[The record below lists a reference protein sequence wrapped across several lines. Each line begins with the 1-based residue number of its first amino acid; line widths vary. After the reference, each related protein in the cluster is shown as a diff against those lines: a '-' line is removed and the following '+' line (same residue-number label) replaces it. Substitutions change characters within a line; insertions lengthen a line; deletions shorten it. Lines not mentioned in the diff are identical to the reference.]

1 MKTARRKKKLFIIE
15 DDELI
20 VLTLARALEREGYE
34 IMSDLTA
41 VDILNKVRAWF
52 PDVVLLD
59 VNLPGRNGI
68 DILQEIRESGL
79 PAKVIMLTA
88 DDTAETAVRA
98 MKLGAADY
106 LTKPFNIEEVKI
118 VIGKVIENKKLEQE
132 VDYLRK
138 VNSTYSK
145 GDMVAQSHV
154 MKEIKVKVAKMAE
167 ARVSSILITG
177 ESGTGKEVL
186 ARYIHNLMYDEGSAR
201 HEPFVG
207 VNCAAL
213 PQHLLESELFGYE
226 KGAFTDARSDKK
238 GLFELA
244 IGGTILLDEVGEMDP
259 QLQTAL
265 LRVLEERTV
274 RRLGGKDDIPIDVT
288 VIATTNRD
296 LAEAVKNNSFRKD
309 LFYRLSAFYLHIPPL
324 RERREDIITL
334 ADHFLQ
340 LFSTRYNKKMFKG
353 FAPSVQ
359 AIMESYSWPGN
370 VRELK
375 NLIER
380 IVVLENAE
388 EIVPEHLP
396 NWLLDKPGG
405 QQQSRQDGFI
415 LPADGISLEDLERD
429 LIKQALERAQNNKA
443 GAAKLLNMSY
453 DSFRYQIRK
462 FGLE

>member
-1 MKTARRKKKLFIIE
+1 MKSVRKKKKLFIIE

-20 VLTLARALEREGYE
+20 VLTLTRALEREGYE
-34 IMSDLTA
+34 IMSDVTA
-41 VDILNKVRAWF
+41 ADILNKVRAWF

-79 PAKVIMLTA
+79 PAKVVMLTA
-88 DDTAETAVRA
+88 DDTAETAVKA

-118 VIGKVIENKKLEQE
+118 VIGNVIENKRLEQE

-138 VNSTYSK
+138 VNPVFMK
-145 GDMVAQSHV
+145 GDLVGQSRAIE
-154 MKEIKVKVAKMAE
+154 EIKAKVAKMAD
-167 ARVSSILITG
+167 ARVASILITG

-186 ARYIHNLMYDEGSAR
+186 ARYIHNLMYDEGIAR
-201 HEPFVG
+201 REPFVG

-213 PQHLLESELFGYE
+213 PHHLLESELFGYE
-226 KGAFTDARSDKK
+226 KGAFTDARADKK

-244 IGGTILLDEVGEMDP
+244 IGGTILLDEVGEMEP
-259 QLQTAL
+259 HLQTAL

-274 RRLGGKDDIPIDVT
+274 RRLGGKDDIPIEVT

-296 LAEAVKNNSFRKD
+296 LADAVKNGSFRKD
-309 LFYRLSAFYLHIPPL
+309 LFYRLSAFYLNIPPL
-324 RERREDIITL
+324 RERREDIIVL
-334 ADHFLQ
+334 AEHFLSF
-340 LFSTRYNKKMFKG
+340 FSGRYNKKAFKG
-353 FAPSVQ
+353 FSPEVEKL
-359 AIMESYSWPGN
+359 MESYLWPGN

-380 IVVLENAE
+380 IVVLESAE
-388 EIVPEHLP
+388 VIAPEHLP
-396 NWLLDKPGG
+396 NWLLDKPGD
-405 QQQSRQDGFI
+405 QQSHKEGFT
-415 LPADGISLEDLERD
+415 LPAEGISLEEVERD
-429 LIKQALERAQNNKA
+429 LIKQALERTQNNKS

>member
-1 MKTARRKKKLFIIE
+1 VKSLRKKRKLFIIE

-20 VLTLARALEREGYE
+20 VLTLTRALEREGYE
-34 IMSDLTA
+34 IMSDVTA
-41 VDILNKVRAWF
+41 ADILNKVRAWF

-79 PAKVIMLTA
+79 PAKVVMLTA
-88 DDTAETAVRA
+88 DDTAETAVKA

-118 VIGKVIENKKLEQE
+118 VIGNVIENKRLEQE

-138 VNSTYSK
+138 VNSAFMK
-145 GDMVAQSHV
+145 GDLVGQSRAIE
-154 MKEIKVKVAKMAE
+154 EIRSKVAKMAD
-167 ARVSSILITG
+167 ARVASILITG

-186 ARYIHNLMYDEGSAR
+186 ARYIHNLMNDEGTAR
-201 HEPFVG
+201 REPFVG

-213 PQHLLESELFGYE
+213 PHHLLESELFGYE
-226 KGAFTDARSDKK
+226 KGAFTDARTDKK

-244 IGGTILLDEVGEMDP
+244 IGGTILLDEVGEMEP
-259 QLQTAL
+259 HLQTAL

-274 RRLGGKDDIPIDVT
+274 RRLGGKDDIPVEVT

-296 LAEAVKNNSFRKD
+296 LAEAVKNGSFRKD
-309 LFYRLSAFYLHIPPL
+309 LFYRLSAFYLNIPPL
-324 RERREDIITL
+324 RERRDDIIVL
-334 ADHFLQ
+334 AEHFLS
-340 LFSTRYNKKMFKG
+340 LFSGRYNKKMFKG
-353 FAPSVQ
+353 FSPAVEKLL
-359 AIMESYSWPGN
+359 ESYSWPGN

-396 NWLLDKPGG
+396 NLLLDKAEN
-405 QQQSRQDGFI
+405 QQSQNRGFT
-415 LPADGISLEDLERD
+415 LPEEGISLEDFERD
-429 LIKQALERAQNNKA
+429 LIRQALERTQNNKS

-453 DSFRYQIRK
+453 DSFRYQIKK

>member
-1 MKTARRKKKLFIIE
+1 VKSPRRKKKLFIIE

-20 VLTLARALEREGYE
+20 VLTLSRALEREGYE
-34 IMSDLTA
+34 IMSDVTTS
-41 VDILNKVRAWF
+41 DIMNKVRAWF

-118 VIGKVIENKKLEQE
+118 VISNVIESKRLEQE

-138 VNSTYSK
+138 VNSTYMK
-145 GDMVAQSHV
+145 GDLIGNSRAIQ
-154 MKEIKVKVAKMAE
+154 EIKGKVAKMAD
-167 ARVSSILITG
+167 ARVTSILITG

-186 ARYIHNLMYDEGSAR
+186 ARHIHNLMYDEGTAR
-201 HEPFVG
+201 REPFVG

-213 PQHLLESELFGYE
+213 PHHLLESELFGYE
-226 KGAFTDARSDKK
+226 KGAFTDARADKK

-244 IGGTILLDEVGEMDP
+244 VGGTILLDEVGEMESH
-259 QLQTAL
+259 LQTAL

-274 RRLGGKDDIPIDVT
+274 RRLGGKDDIPIEVT

-296 LAEAVKNNSFRKD
+296 LAGAVQNGTFRKD

-324 RERREDIITL
+324 RERREDIIVL
-334 ADHFLQ
+334 AGYFLA
-340 LFSTRYNKKMFKG
+340 LFSGRYNKKMFKG
-353 FAPSVQ
+353 FSPAVEKLL
-359 AIMESYSWPGN
+359 ESYPWPGN

-375 NLIER
+375 NLVER
-380 IVVLENAE
+380 IVVLESAE
-388 EIVPEHLP
+388 EILQEHLP
-396 NWLLDKPGG
+396 HWLLDKAGAP
-405 QQQSRQDGFI
+405 QSQEKEFA
-415 LPADGISLEDLERD
+415 LPPEGISLEDLERD
-429 LIKQALERAQNNKA
+429 LIKQALERTQNNKS

-453 DSFRYQIRK
+453 DSFRYQIKK

>member
-1 MKTARRKKKLFIIE
+1 MKSLKKKRKLFIVE

-20 VLTLARALEREGYE
+20 VLTLSRALEREGYE
-34 IMSDLTA
+34 IMSDVTA
-41 VDILNKVRAWF
+41 ADILNKVRAWF

-79 PAKVIMLTA
+79 PAKVVMLTA
-88 DDTAETAVRA
+88 DDTAETAVKA

-118 VIGKVIENKKLEQE
+118 VISNVIENKRLEQE

-138 VNSTYSK
+138 VNSSYMK
-145 GDMVAQSHV
+145 GDLLGQSQAIE
-154 MKEIKVKVAKMAE
+154 EIKTKVAKMAD
-167 ARVSSILITG
+167 ARVTSILITG

-186 ARYIHNLMYDEGSAR
+186 ARYLHKLMYDEGSAR

-213 PQHLLESELFGYE
+213 PRHLLESELFGYE
-226 KGAFTDARSDKK
+226 KGAFTDARADKK

-244 IGGTILLDEVGEMDP
+244 VGGTILLDEVGEMEP
-259 QLQTAL
+259 HLQTAL

-274 RRLGGKDDIPIDVT
+274 RRLGGKDDIPIEVT

-296 LAEAVKNNSFRKD
+296 LADAVKDGSFRKD
-309 LFYRLSAFYLHIPPL
+309 LFFRLSAFYLHIPPL
-324 RERREDIITL
+324 RERREDIIVL
-334 ADHFLQ
+334 ARHFLS
-340 LFSTRYNKKMFKG
+340 LFSGRYNKKMFKG
-353 FAPSVQ
+353 FSPA
-359 AIMESYSWPGN
+359 AEKLLESYSWPGN

-388 EIVPEHLP
+388 EIVPEHFP
-396 NWLLDKPGG
+396 NWLLDKAGD
-405 QQQSRQDGFI
+405 QQAQNRGFT
-415 LPADGISLEDLERD
+415 LPEEGISLEDFERD
-429 LIKQALERAQNNKA
+429 LIRQALERTQNNKS
-443 GAAKLLNMSY
+443 GAAKLLSMSY
-453 DSFRYQIRK
+453 DSFRYQIKK

>member
-1 MKTARRKKKLFIIE
+1 MKSLRKKRKLFIIE

-20 VLTLARALEREGYE
+20 VLTLSRALEREGYE
-34 IMSDLTA
+34 IMSDVTA
-41 VDILNKVRAWF
+41 VDVLNKVRAWF

-79 PAKVIMLTA
+79 PAKVVMLTA

-118 VIGKVIENKKLEQE
+118 VIGKVIENKRLEHE

-138 VNSTYSK
+138 VNSTYMK
-145 GDMVAQSHV
+145 GDLVGQSPAIV
-154 MKEIKVKVAKMAE
+154 DIKAKVAKMAN
-167 ARVSSILITG
+167 ARVTSILITG

-186 ARYIHNLMYDEGSAR
+186 ARYIHNLMYDEGNAR
-201 HEPFVG
+201 REPFVG

-213 PQHLLESELFGYE
+213 PHHLLESELFGYE
-226 KGAFTDARSDKK
+226 KGAFTDARADKK

-244 IGGTILLDEVGEMDP
+244 IGGTILLDEVGEMEP
-259 QLQTAL
+259 HLQTAL

-274 RRLGGKDDIPIDVT
+274 RRLGGKDDIPIEVT

-296 LAEAVKNNSFRKD
+296 LTDAVKNGSFRKD
-309 LFYRLSAFYLHIPPL
+309 LFYRLSAFYLHLPPL
-324 RERREDIITL
+324 RERREDIIVL
-334 ADHFLQ
+334 AEHFLS
-340 LFSTRYNKKMFKG
+340 LFSGRYNKKMFRG
-353 FAPSVQ
+353 FSPAVEKLL
-359 AIMESYSWPGN
+359 ESYSWPGN

-375 NLIER
+375 NLVER

-396 NWLLDKPGG
+396 NWLFDKPGE
-405 QQQSRQDGFI
+405 QQLRKDGFT
-415 LPADGISLEDLERD
+415 LPAEGISLEDLERD
-429 LIKQALERAQNNKA
+429 LIKQALERAQNNKS

>member
-1 MKTARRKKKLFIIE
+1 MKSLRKKRKLFIIE

-20 VLTLARALEREGYE
+20 VLTLTRALEREGYE
-34 IMSDLTA
+34 IMSDVTA
-41 VDILNKVRAWF
+41 ADILNKVRAWF

-79 PAKVIMLTA
+79 PAKVVMLTA
-88 DDTAETAVRA
+88 DDTAETAVKA

-118 VIGKVIENKKLEQE
+118 VIGNVIENKRLEQE

-138 VNSTYSK
+138 VNSAFMK
-145 GDMVAQSHV
+145 GDLVGQSRAIE
-154 MKEIKVKVAKMAE
+154 EIRSKVAKMAD
-167 ARVSSILITG
+167 ARVASILITG

-186 ARYIHNLMYDEGSAR
+186 ARYIHNLMNDEGTAR
-201 HEPFVG
+201 REPFVG

-213 PQHLLESELFGYE
+213 PHHLLESELFGYE
-226 KGAFTDARSDKK
+226 KGAFTDARTDKK

-244 IGGTILLDEVGEMDP
+244 IGGTILLDEVGEMEP
-259 QLQTAL
+259 HLQTAL

-274 RRLGGKDDIPIDVT
+274 RRLGGKDDIPVEVT

-296 LAEAVKNNSFRKD
+296 LAEAVKNGSFRKD
-309 LFYRLSAFYLHIPPL
+309 LFYRLSAFYLNIPPL
-324 RERREDIITL
+324 RERRDDIIVL
-334 ADHFLQ
+334 AEHFLS
-340 LFSTRYNKKMFKG
+340 LFSGRYNKKMFKG
-353 FAPSVQ
+353 FSPAVEKLL
-359 AIMESYSWPGN
+359 ESYSWPGN

-396 NWLLDKPGG
+396 NLLLDKAEN
-405 QQQSRQDGFI
+405 QQSQNRGFT
-415 LPADGISLEDLERD
+415 LPEEGISLEDFERD
-429 LIKQALERAQNNKA
+429 LIRQALERTQNNKS

-453 DSFRYQIRK
+453 DSFRYQIKK